1 MPRRIYTPEMQAFIA
16 ENVQGRHY
24 SELAELVSAT
34 FGIEMT
40 TSQIHAYASNHK
52 LTNGL
57 WHKPIQRQS
66 KRYPPEIAQFIR
78 ENVTGRSMKELAN
91 LLNEN
96 FGTDYTTEQIK
107 AYTSRFKLR
116 NGRDCRIKPGAI
128 PPNKGKKGYCPPGCE
143 KSWFGKGHTPYNKQA
158 IGTVLMKSNGY
169 LWRKL
174 GEGARDWRQEHILV
188 WEAANGP
195 LPKGAIV
202 LFKDGNHEN
211 VALEN
216 LTLITRTELAILN
229 RYGLLKTDAEL
240 TETAILIA
248 KLKHQTAQAAKKSK
262 KRGKSNGRK

>member
-1 MPRRIYTPEMQAFIA
+1 
-16 ENVQGRHY
+16 
-24 SELAELVSAT
+24 
-34 FGIEMT
+34 
-40 TSQIHAYASNHK
+40 
-52 LTNGL
+52 
-57 WHKPIQRQS
+57 
-66 KRYPPEIAQFIR
+66 
-78 ENVTGRSMKELAN
+78 
-91 LLNEN
+91 
-96 FGTDYTTEQIK
+96 
-107 AYTSRFKLR
+107 
-116 NGRDCRIKPGAI
+116 
-128 PPNKGKKGYCPPGCE
+128 
-143 KSWFGKGHTPYNKQA
+143 
-158 IGTVLMKSNGY
+158 MKSDGY

-195 LPKGAIV
+195 LPEGAIV